1 MITGIHHISMK
12 CRSNE
17 ELEKV
22 KDFYTRVLGMSL
34 YREWENGAL
43 IDTGRGLIE
52 VFNRPGGEYRLGGIA
67 HFALETDDVDDA
79 AARVKAAGYTVFEE
93 PVDFVIPANPDMPI
107 RKAFCY
113 GPLGEEIELFHVY

>member
-52 VFNRPGGEYRLGGIA
+52 VFNRPGGEYRLGVIA